1 MSTNRVLRLWR
12 GEVPLFNAFWD
23 WALIGGLIV
32 NVSTT
37 IACLILV
44 MQDFP
49 VAAVIAGYAIS
60 VPYNIFITVA
70 VWRSAARYKGDPR
83 WATAARVATVIG
95 MTVLSL
101 T

>member
-1 MSTNRVLRLWR
+1 MLTNRVLRLWR

-37 IACLILV
+37 IGFLALV
-44 MQDFP
+44 MYDQP
-49 VAAVIAGYAIS
+49 TAAAIVGYAFS

-70 VWRSAARYKGDPR
+70 VWRSAARYEGEKR
-83 WATAARVATVIG
+83 WATMARVATVIG
-95 MTVLSL
+95 MIILSL

>member
-1 MSTNRVLRLWR
+1 MSTNLFLRLWR

-37 IACLILV
+37 IACLVLV
-44 MQDFP
+44 MEDMP
-49 VAAVIAGYAIS
+49 IAAAIVGYAFS
-60 VPYNIFITVA
+60 VPYNVFITVA
-70 VWRSAARYKGDPR
+70 VWRSADRYKGDPR
-83 WATAARVATVIG
+83 RATLARVVTVIG
-95 MTVLSL
+95 MIVLSL